1 MEEYNLKLNKY
12 QRDNLLWFFEVARRL
27 GICNSGDWF
36 GEIPFMLA
44 PDGKLG
50 PDDKPNQTI
59 DSGVGYSLTSIFY
72 KLGSKLAAI
81 F

>member
-1 MEEYNLKLNKY
+1 MNEYNFKLNKY

-44 PDGKLG
+44 DSGSLAPE
-50 PDDKPNQTI
+50 DKPNQTV
-59 DSGVGYSLTSIFY
+59 DNGVTYALQTIFY